1 MKIHTT
7 YNDFLNE
14 GKNEPVP
21 YDGAW
26 SKEKDPYDKDLR
38 INVGNKLPGGNKAWD
53 KTVKKYEIIELDAN
67 GQPKWMIKFKNG
79 DVMIAQRYN
88 RFGNYKVKYNKKD
101 YDTAYVGNL
110 GYDLMKSLLS
120 PMEQYEQQIQAV
132 DWWSGYADDFSKYKS
147 GNAHKETIRT
157 IYSELKGGE
166 KRKAYKLHTK
176 HAPKDYQYSDFE
188 KFDAAGGR

>member
-7 YNDFLNE
+7 YSDFLNE

-21 YDGAW
+21 YDGLW
-26 SKEKDPYDKDLR
+26 RKEKDPYDKDLR
-38 INVGNKLPGGNKAWD
+38 INVGNKLPGGNKSWD
-53 KTVKKYEIIELDAN
+53 KIVKKYEIVDIDAN
-67 GQPKWMIKFKNG
+67 GQPKWMIKFKTG

-110 GYDLMKSLLS
+110 SYDLMKSLMS
-120 PMEQYEQQIQAV
+120 PMEQYEDQIQAV
-132 DWWSGYADDFSKYKS
+132 DWYSHMADDHRSYKS
-147 GNAHKETIRT
+147 GRSHQNTIRT

-176 HAPKDYQYSDFE
+176 HAPDKMQYSDFE